1 VQGLAQVEFV
11 GEERAFQMST
21 SPRTASAWALIIDA
35 LADLGRSEIERRAR
49 QSSGD
54 PAAAV
59 AGVIGPTDG
68 EANND
73 KQHGDE
79 AEPDIDAVEAALQ

>member
-1 VQGLAQVEFV
+1 MTA
-11 GEERAFQMST
+11 T
-21 SPRTASAWALIIDA
+21 NPRTGNAWALIIDA

-68 EANND
+68 EDND
-73 KQHGDE
+73 DEQRGDE
-79 AEPDIDAVEAALQ
+79 VE